1 MLILIM
7 KNDDAIWDVWEEA
20 NKSSYSST
28 AIHRKTDWSSFISKD
43 WVVSVFYVSDCLH
56 KDYSIRTNLT

>member
-28 AIHRKTDWSSFISKD
+28 AIHRKTDWSSFLSKD
-43 WVVSVFYVSDCLH
+43 WVMSAICYVSLS
-56 KDYSIRTNLT
+56 KD